1 MNGWV
6 DAPPR
11 RRGLGCFGRGCLIL
25 AVFAIV
31 LGIACFAGMYWG
43 MHRNSAIFHGLYW
56 LAKAQ
61 AIGQTPAPI
70 PGFTASDAQI
80 QSVHERCEDFEQ
92 KARAGQAAELELT
105 ADDINTLIATNQDM
119 RGKIFVSIE
128 GESLRCQAS
137 VPLGEL
143 MSRSG
148 YYFNGDIAV
157 ELKSAESLE
166 NLQLSRI
173 TCKQRDSS
181 ARSIELEISFE
192 AIARLSSRVPQ
203 WLRRRHDGDQGCQI
217 DFKIAHG
224 VDLD

>member
-11 RRGLGCFGRGCLIL
+11 RRGMGCFGRGCLIL

-61 AIGQTPAPI
+61 AISQTSAPV
-70 PGFTASDAQI
+70 PQFTASDAQI

-92 KARAGQAAELELT
+92 KARAGQPAELELT
-105 ADDINTLIATNQDM
+105 PDDINTLIAANQDT
-119 RGKIFVSIE
+119 RGKLFVSID
-128 GESLRCQAS
+128 GDRLRCQTS

-143 MSRSG
+143 IGRSG
-148 YYFNGDIAV
+148 YYFNADIAV
-157 ELKSAESLE
+157 ELKNAESLE
-166 NLQLSRI
+166 NPQLNRIIVNGAPVLADLLNWKYRSKRLRDYLAEYRNGSGVGAIEIRDGKLILKSR
-173 TCKQRDSS
+173 
-181 ARSIELEISFE
+181 AE
-192 AIARLSSRVPQ
+192 
-203 WLRRRHDGDQGCQI
+203 
-217 DFKIAHG
+217 
-224 VDLD
+224 

>member
-31 LGIACFAGMYWG
+31 LGIACFAGVYWG
-43 MHRNSAIFHGLYW
+43 MYRNSAIFHGLYW

-61 AIGQTPAPI
+61 AISQTPAPI
-70 PGFTASDAQI
+70 PGVTASDAQI

-92 KARAGQAAELELT
+92 KARAGQAAELALT

-137 VPLGEL
+137 VPLGQL
-143 MSRSG
+143 LSRSG

-173 TCKQRDSS
+173 RVNKETVPSDLLNWKYRSKRLRDYLAAYRNGSGV
-181 ARSIELEISFE
+181 ATMEIRD
-192 AIARLSSRVPQ
+192 AKLILKSRTE
-203 WLRRRHDGDQGCQI
+203 
-217 DFKIAHG
+217 
-224 VDLD
+224 